1 MNNQITLKHLII
13 IIFLSSTAFPFLGY
27 SDNLDIQDI
36 DVIKKG
42 EELYKKRCANCHGQN
57 AKGKNN
63 GFFLSPNLT
72 NFEKGYN
79 GFLNI
84 LTNGYGRMP
93 AWGGRSKLTNLQL
106 YELASYLKHI
116 STEKANWN

>member
-1 MNNQITLKHLII
+1 MNNQISFKHLII
-13 IIFLSSTAFPFLGY
+13 LIFLSLTVFPYLSF
-27 SDNLDIQDI
+27 SDNI

-106 YELASYLKHI
+106 DELASYLKYI

>member
-1 MNNQITLKHLII
+1 MNNRISLTHLII
-13 IIFLSSTAFPFLGY
+13 IIFLFLATFASY

-36 DVIKKG
+36 DFIKKG
-42 EELYKKRCANCHGQN
+42 EELYKKRCANCHGKN

-106 YELASYLKHI
+106 DELASYLKHI